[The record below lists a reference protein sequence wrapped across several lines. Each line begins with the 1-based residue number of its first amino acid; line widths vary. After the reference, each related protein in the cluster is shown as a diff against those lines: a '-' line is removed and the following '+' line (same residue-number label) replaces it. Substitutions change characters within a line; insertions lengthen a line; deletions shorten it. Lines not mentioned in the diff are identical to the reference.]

1 MFITLQFPLFDYR
14 YIQANPNRT
23 ERPNWPEPGGNDRLR
38 YFGEIFNR
46 TKPYL
51 GPWDDEKKYC
61 NARSVINLCGMGDD
75 HFYKM
80 FFKSPAQTRIL
91 FRRFQS
97 DGKCMAKFEIG
108 LNDDFEKS
116 PALQNADAATT
127 AKSIDEQIQKYL
139 LCPVKIKIGNKL
151 SDYTALADAGDEL
164 NSAYYWA
171 TQKGKKTF
179 SIKDIQ
185 HQAESCEPVLLL
197 QLDVSKIDVSAM
209 QLQHV
214 DIPGLTAEGMALF
227 CRYTPYRIGKRN
239 YNLKTWVIATNNGY
253 DKTAVMPGEF
263 SDYNNTLRYL
273 RINLLRIHVEIIL
286 QKKLLDVLSRASTAP
301 LLQDAATRNRLYQ
314 YLHKIWLNLSGIQR
328 NKQPQQQLV
337 QTAFALDATHFGSA
351 GIDDQVALL
360 ADYKDWLQNL
370 QATDKNEQV
379 KKYVEENT
387 AELEQ
392 KKAATANNIT
402 VFISYNHTD
411 EITAGTLK
419 KKLEEN
425 NIAVILDS
433 ASMPAGTKIEQFI
446 KDSIKNSSATIS
458 IVSVHSLT
466 SGWVS
471 IETEKTLNFM
481 DFFDD
486 KKFIACYLDK
496 EFFDIT
502 YVDKAT
508 DAIGEK
514 VKVIRALYKKY
525 DKKNIPTT
533 DLDAEKNRLLMLE
546 KNLPD
551 TVAYLRK
558 IKCIDIRPE
567 QFEGSFPELMKAL
580 KN

>member
-1 MFITLQFPLFDYR
+1 MFLTLQFPLFDHR
-14 YIQANPNRT
+14 YMQPTPNRT

-61 NARSVINLCGMGDD
+61 NARSVINLCGMGPG

-80 FFKSPAQTRIL
+80 LFKSPAQTRIL

-97 DGKCMAKFEIG
+97 DGKCMAKFELG
-108 LNDDFEKS
+108 LNDNFERS
-116 PALQNADAATT
+116 PALQQANAAAV
-127 AKSIDEQIQKYL
+127 AKALDEQIQQYL
-139 LCPVKIKIGNKL
+139 LCPVKIKIGNQL
-151 SDYTALADAGDEL
+151 SHYTALADAGDEL

-179 SIKDIQ
+179 SLKDVQ

-197 QLDVSKIDVSAM
+197 QLDVSKIDVSGW

-214 DIPGLTAEGMALF
+214 DVPGLLAEGMQLF
-227 CRYTPYRIGKRN
+227 CRYTPYRIGNRN
-239 YNLKTWVIATNNGY
+239 YNLKTWVIATNNDH
-253 DKTAVMPGEF
+253 DKAAVMPGEF
-263 SDYNNTLRYL
+263 SAYNNTLRYL

-286 QKKLLDVLSRASTAP
+286 QKKLLDVLSRASTAT
-301 LLQDAATRNRLYQ
+301 LLNDEATRNRLYQ
-314 YLHKIWLNLSGIQR
+314 YLHKIWLNLSAIQR

-337 QTAFALDATHFGSA
+337 QTAFTLDATHFASA

-360 ADYKDWLQNL
+360 ADYKNWLQNM
-370 QATDKNEQV
+370 QPTFKNEQV
-379 KKYVEENT
+379 KKYVAENA

-392 KKAATANNIT
+392 KKEAAATSLT
-402 VFISYNHTD
+402 VFISYNHAD
-411 EITAGTLK
+411 AVTAGALK

-425 NIAVILDS
+425 SIAVILDS

-502 YVDKAT
+502 YVDKT
-508 DAIGEK
+508 SETIGER
-514 VKVIRALYKKY
+514 VKIIRALYKKY
-525 DKKNIPTT
+525 DKRNQPTT
-533 DLDAEKNRLLMLE
+533 DLDAEKSRLLMLE
-546 KNLPD
+546 KNLPH

-558 IKCIDIRPE
+558 IKCIDVRPE
-567 QFEGSFPELMKAL
+567 QFEASFPELLKAL

>member
-127 AKSIDEQIQKYL
+127 AKAIDEQIQKYL

-197 QLDVSKIDVSAM
+197 QLDISKINVSGM

-214 DIPGLTAEGMALF
+214 DVPGLEAEGMALF
-227 CRYTPYRIGKRN
+227 CRYTAYRIGKRN
-239 YNLKTWVIATNNGY
+239 YNLKTWVIATNNDY
-253 DKTAVMPGEF
+253 DKNAVMPGEF
-263 SDYNNTLRYL
+263 SDYNNSLRYL

-286 QKKLLDVLSRASTAP
+286 QKKLLDVLSRTQTAAI
-301 LLQDAATRNRLYQ
+301 LQDAAIRNRLYQ

-351 GIDDQVALL
+351 GIDDQVTLL
-360 ADYKDWLQNL
+360 ADYKNWLQNL

-392 KKAATANNIT
+392 KKVATANNIT

-411 EITAGTLK
+411 EITAGILK

-425 NIAVILDS
+425 NISVILDS

-481 DFFDD
+481 NFFDD

-496 EFFDIT
+496 EFFDTIF
-502 YVDKAT
+502 
-508 DAIGEK
+508 
-514 VKVIRALYKKY
+514 YK
-525 DKKNIPTT
+525 
-533 DLDAEKNRLLMLE
+533 LLNFSTGGHGGRVE
-546 KNLPD
+546 
-551 TVAYLRK
+551 YH
-558 IKCIDIRPE
+558 
-567 QFEGSFPELMKAL
+567 
-580 KN
+580 